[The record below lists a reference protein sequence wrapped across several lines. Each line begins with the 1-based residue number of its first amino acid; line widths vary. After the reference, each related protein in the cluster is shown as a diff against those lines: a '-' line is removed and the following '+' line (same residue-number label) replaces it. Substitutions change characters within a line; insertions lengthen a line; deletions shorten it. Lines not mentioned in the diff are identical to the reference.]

1 MNNIL
6 SNGIDTYYFNTSELN
21 AAYYFSNKLS
31 NLIELNREYCQDI
44 IILCI
49 GSDRS
54 TGDSLGPLIGYKLF
68 KKNLDNTTVYGTL
81 SNPVHAV
88 NLNSTINEIEKK
100 HPNAFII
107 AVDASLGKSEHI
119 GYVTLS
125 TKSLKPGLGVNKNL
139 PEVGNI
145 CITGIV
151 NLSGIMDT
159 MVLQST
165 RLCTV
170 MELADCISNGLTW
183 SLYRLKKELRHS
195 S

>member
-1 MNNIL
+1 MNEKIAKAVN
-6 SNGIDTYYFNTSELN
+6 TYYFNTSDIN
-21 AAYYFSNKLS
+21 SAYYFSNKLTR
-31 NLIELNREYCQDI
+31 LIEDNINHNQEI

-54 TGDSLGPLIGYKLF
+54 TGDSLGPLIGYKLY
-68 KKNLDNTTVYGTL
+68 KKKMDNIFIYGTL
-81 SNPVHAV
+81 NSPVHAV
-88 NLNSTINEIEKK
+88 NLNSKLNYIKK
-100 HPNAFII
+100 EHPNAFII
-107 AVDASLGKSEHI
+107 AVDASLGKANHV

-125 TKSLKPGLGVNKNL
+125 TNTLKPGLGVNKDL

-159 MVLQST
+159 MILQST
-165 RLCTV
+165 RLSTV

-183 SLYRLKKELRHS
+183 SIYRIKKELRYTS
-195 S
+195 

>member
-31 NLIELNREYCQDI
+31 NLIELNREYCQEI

-81 SNPVHAV
+81 SDPVHAV
-88 NLNSTINEIEKK
+88 NLNSTINYIEKK

-125 TKSLKPGLGVNKNL
+125 TKALKPGLGVKQTL
-139 PEVGNI
+139 TAVGHI
-145 CITGIV
+145 
-151 NLSGIMDT
+151 
-159 MVLQST
+159 
-165 RLCTV
+165 
-170 MELADCISNGLTW
+170 
-183 SLYRLKKELRHS
+183 
-195 S
+195 